1 MKDIIDVYNAMSKGV
16 QPGVAVFEIYD
27 DSDIHVYADGQQVFN
42 TTSENGHFPN
52 ITLQFTAFGRN
63 ILLDLHLTREKSTA
77 IIKAAFEIPQILM
90 QLLALAV
97 VSGAILTD
105 SEETYHIDPLNDT
118 LHRVFRNS
126 DRKKLPFQCGTNR
139 HDIYQPP
146 SAIYQDHARK
156 KRSIHGP
163 YDKNQY
169 TRFVELYLVNDYRTF
184 QRHKENADEVF
195 RRSQDIA
202 NIVNSL
208 YRQLN
213 IYVVLVGVEVWGTGD
228 KIGITSSADT
238 TMENFLRYRKERI
251 NPYHPN
257 DNAQLITGIHFDHG
271 VVGKAIKGPICTH
284 QFSGGVSMDYDGLV
298 TLVATTVAHEIGHNF
313 GMEHDNDTK
322 QRSPQHWS
330 SCSQNALHEAFE
342 LGMDYCL
349 RNQPRIIFDG
359 PVCGNGFVEDGE
371 ECDCGLPEDCG
382 NRCCNATSCQLHS
395 QAVCATGRCCNLETC
410 KSSVMES
417 QSSARKMCSWRMV
430 CFVKVDSPIA
440 IRASATH
447 TMTSASCFGARLD
460 VYLTPSCFQ
469 QLNVRGDHDGNCGYN
484 WTTDRY
490 YTCDRENV
498 MCGLLHCVHLNE
510 KLMFW
515 RDNLALDMRA
525 NFLTRGNTQYVCRSA
540 MLDVGLDMPD
550 PGLVPDGAKCEE
562 NKICISQACVPYKS
576 WIFHNVLT
584 VMVMG
589 KGHCHCHVGYA
600 PPLCDRPGFGGSI
613 DSGPATNEYA
623 KKDLLIGLLVLF
635 LVILPLNCAL
645 ILAYINR
652 RRLISWW
659 KLGPRFKFG
668 ILKKSQIPPQPPQ
681 PRHSTSISEKRWSAA
696 PPKPSPVLEIS
707 GPFTGDHLPPIH
719 RPAPAPPP
727 SRPVH
732 SKPPAKPVASVSA
745 PNPPKVQNSAPSTIF
760 LDGSAASRDRR
771 SFLSGVAS
779 STPGSTAQSDP
790 DRKVGNSTKTPGII
804 GVESSRMLPSLSLS
818 LDRRLKTQKVPME
831 GVNEREEEV
840 PFVPLSPTKSGRKVA
855 HSNSLKES
863 QTKDRAGGA
872 GEKLLKRESFRGTE
886 ISNPILVST
895 TNRDSQVFAD
905 FEFDESGIVARP
917 PGSFGSNSPST
928 ENVRDGCRSPVRRSQ
943 SDRPLSPK
951 RRTQGVEGSTSSK
964 KAPDVQQNA
973 SFRPRP
979 LPPEP
984 VLETEPLYIN
994 QGLSDLSDLK
1004 DCISS
1009 TTCAFS
1015 PPASSGQ
1022 PLRAKENPSFAL
1034 GTRTDP
1040 SASTGSAAKKEFFS
1054 SLADNKSSTS
1064 SKAPAASTTAAKGG
1078 SAALNALR
1086 KGPNTP
1092 ASDSSSVSKPEDV
1105 AAKKSLG
1112 RGPLLSSINK
1122 GPSSSVT
1129 SSQNKEP
1136 LTNAV
1141 QKIAGANPANR
1152 AAAAGTLSNV
1162 TSGAA
1167 AADAARKTS
1176 SGAKGV
1182 TANPVTKGPNSL
1194 ADKSSVNS
1202 ARTKT
1207 PVANVASKSS
1217 VASASSKQPM
1227 PANSTTAKGSVVA
1240 SISAPAGSGR
1250 EVQAI
1255 CSGVHQQLVAAGLL
1269 WLLNHNPAKMSGASI
1284 FDSSGLWVLP
1294 SHPQIC
1300 FMCFQVFDI
1309 LSSVRKKK
1317 KILGCKLECYQ
1328 C

>member
-1 MKDIIDVYNAMSKGV
+1 M
-16 QPGVAVFEIYD
+16 
-27 DSDIHVYADGQQVFN
+27 
-42 TTSENGHFPN
+42 
-52 ITLQFTAFGRN
+52 
-63 ILLDLHLTREKSTA
+63 
-77 IIKAAFEIPQILM
+77 
-90 QLLALAV
+90 
-97 VSGAILTD
+97 
-105 SEETYHIDPLNDT
+105 
-118 LHRVFRNS
+118 
-126 DRKKLPFQCGTNR
+126 
-139 HDIYQPP
+139 
-146 SAIYQDHARK
+146 
-156 KRSIHGP
+156 
-163 YDKNQY
+163 
-169 TRFVELYLVNDYRTF
+169 
-184 QRHKENADEVF
+184 
-195 RRSQDIA
+195 
-202 NIVNSL
+202 
-208 YRQLN
+208 
-213 IYVVLVGVEVWGTGD
+213 
-228 KIGITSSADT
+228 
-238 TMENFLRYRKERI
+238 
-251 NPYHPN
+251 
-257 DNAQLITGIHFDHG
+257 
-271 VVGKAIKGPICTH
+271 
-284 QFSGGVSMDYDGLV
+284 
-298 TLVATTVAHEIGHNF
+298 
-313 GMEHDNDTK
+313 
-322 QRSPQHWS
+322 
-330 SCSQNALHEAFE
+330 
-342 LGMDYCL
+342 
-349 RNQPRIIFDG
+349 
-359 PVCGNGFVEDGE
+359 
-371 ECDCGLPEDCG
+371 
-382 NRCCNATSCQLHS
+382 
-395 QAVCATGRCCNLETC
+395 
-410 KSSVMES
+410 
-417 QSSARKMCSWRMV
+417 
-430 CFVKVDSPIA
+430 
-440 IRASATH
+440 
-447 TMTSASCFGARLD
+447 
-460 VYLTPSCFQ
+460 
-469 QLNVRGDHDGNCGYN
+469 
-484 WTTDRY
+484 
-490 YTCDRENV
+490 
-498 MCGLLHCVHLNE
+498 
-510 KLMFW
+510 
-515 RDNLALDMRA
+515 
-525 NFLTRGNTQYVCRSA
+525 
-540 MLDVGLDMPD
+540 
-550 PGLVPDGAKCEE
+550 
-562 NKICISQACVPYKS
+562 
-576 WIFHNVLT
+576 
-584 VMVMG
+584 
-589 KGHCHCHVGYA
+589 
-600 PPLCDRPGFGGSI
+600 
-613 DSGPATNEYA
+613 
-623 KKDLLIGLLVLF
+623 
-635 LVILPLNCAL
+635 
-645 ILAYINR
+645 
-652 RRLISWW
+652 
-659 KLGPRFKFG
+659 
-668 ILKKSQIPPQPPQ
+668 
-681 PRHSTSISEKRWSAA
+681 
-696 PPKPSPVLEIS
+696 EIS
-707 GPFTGDHLPPIH
+707 GPFSGDHLPPIH

-732 SKPPAKPVASVSA
+732 SKPPAKPAASVSA

-779 STPGSTAQSDP
+779 STPGSTAQSDA
-790 DRKVGNSTKTPGII
+790 DRKVGNTTKTSGII

-1009 TTCAFS
+1009 VFS
-1015 PPASSGQ
+1015 GMDSTFKSPTAVDLPKAPPVPSLPPASSGQ

-1136 LTNAV
+1136 LTSAV

-1182 TANPVTKGPNSL
+1182 TANPVTKGPNSS

-1240 SISAPAGSGR
+1240 SISAPAGSEKGSASHLQR
-1250 EVQAI
+1250 SASAA
-1255 CSGVHQQLVAAGLL
+1255 SGSRPAVA
-1269 WLLNHNPAKMSGASI
+1269 PKPQ
-1284 FDSSGLWVLP
+1284 P
-1294 SHPQIC
+1294 SKN
-1300 FMCFQVFDI
+1300 
-1309 LSSVRKKK
+1309 VRSFNF
-1317 KILGCKLECYQ
+1317 
-1328 C
+1328 

>member
-1 MKDIIDVYNAMSKGV
+1 MEPLHPPNMAAFFIYLYLWLSIRSLSYALLAAKIYEPGKHRTDAMSKGV

-63 ILLDLHLTREKSTA
+63 ILLDLHLTRDLFSA
-77 IIKAAFEIPQILM
+77 SYIKKLQHHERKFIKILHRKEHCYYQGSIRNSPNSHAA
-90 QLLALAV
+90 
-97 VSGAILTD
+97 VSSCSGFRYRQGAILTD

-322 QRSPQHWS
+322 CSCPEEKCIMAATSGQRSPQHWS

-410 KSSVMES
+410 KPRAASSLCREPVGECDLS
-417 QSSARKMCSWRMV
+417 EFCDGVSEFCPQDVFVENGVLCKGGQSYCYKGKCNTHNDQCQLLWGSTGRVSDPILLPAAQCTWR
-430 CFVKVDSPIA
+430 P
-440 IRASATH
+440 
-447 TMTSASCFGARLD
+447 
-460 VYLTPSCFQ
+460 
-469 QLNVRGDHDGNCGYN
+469 
-484 WTTDRY
+484 W
-490 YTCDRENV
+490 NV

-562 NKICISQACVPYKS
+562 NKSGMCPIQKLDIPQCPDCHGNGVCNS
-576 WIFHNVLT
+576 
-584 VMVMG
+584 

-1009 TTCAFS
+1009 VFS
-1015 PPASSGQ
+1015 GM
-1022 PLRAKENPSFAL
+1022 
-1034 GTRTDP
+1034 D
-1040 SASTGSAAKKEFFS
+1040 STF
-1054 SLADNKSSTS
+1054 KSQTAVDLP
-1064 SKAPAASTTAAKGG
+1064 KAP
-1078 SAALNALR
+1078 
-1086 KGPNTP
+1086 PVP
-1092 ASDSSSVSKPEDV
+1092 
-1105 AAKKSLG
+1105 SL
-1112 RGPLLSSINK
+1112 LL
-1122 GPSSSVT
+1122 
-1129 SSQNKEP
+1129 
-1136 LTNAV
+1136 L
-1141 QKIAGANPANR
+1141 
-1152 AAAAGTLSNV
+1152 
-1162 TSGAA
+1162 
-1167 AADAARKTS
+1167 
-1176 SGAKGV
+1176 
-1182 TANPVTKGPNSL
+1182 
-1194 ADKSSVNS
+1194 
-1202 ARTKT
+1202 
-1207 PVANVASKSS
+1207 PVAN
-1217 VASASSKQPM
+1217 
-1227 PANSTTAKGSVVA
+1227 
-1240 SISAPAGSGR
+1240 
-1250 EVQAI
+1250 
-1255 CSGVHQQLVAAGLL
+1255 L
-1269 WLLNHNPAKMSGASI
+1269 
-1284 FDSSGLWVLP
+1284 
-1294 SHPQIC
+1294 
-1300 FMCFQVFDI
+1300 
-1309 LSSVRKKK
+1309 
-1317 KILGCKLECYQ
+1317 
-1328 C
+1328 